1 MDKGHVLIVDDERE
15 ILASL
20 EDVLHDEGYR
30 VERAESGETA
40 LQLVRTETPDVVLVD
55 VWMPGIDGIKTLQA
69 VKESNADIEVVV
81 MSGHGNI
88 ETAVAATKLGAFN
101 FIEKPLSIDAVLR
114 IVDSAVQAR
123 RAKELKASDV
133 VDVMLDGNSKNIQ
146 KVQRAIRKASKDISP
161 LLIAGERGTGK
172 RFVARMIHK
181 NGIRKEEGFRPIHCR
196 SLFPVTEISE
206 WENVLE
212 RLLPDAFQGTAYL
225 DGLEQLPMAEQEI
238 FLVRFLGHTKGSMRL
253 MVSVDHM
260 GALNDKAYVRALS
273 SKIGADVIHLP
284 PLRER
289 KEDILPLANR
299 FLSECMEADRYKK
312 EFSED
317 VIALLEDYDWPGNIA
332 ELKGAVTKA
341 AYSSQG
347 SEIDISHL
355 PYAIREASDL
365 ATHTSSKD
373 DAPSNFNLARTQWE
387 RQYLSFHLEEH
398 GWDILKTAQAVGMTK
413 PALKRKIKA
422 YNIEP
427 VTSAS
432 TNLMETNQRSISK
445 SVVLYGRGLHSGLK
459 TGLIIEPLP
468 PGSGIQFGNLTSPDI
483 VKANVDFVDGTNHA
497 TNLRNGAV
505 TARTIEH
512 LMSALHAYKIS
523 NILVKMSEEVPVM
536 DGSAVEFC
544 RLLEE
549 AGIEDQKEKREEL
562 WVDQVYEVG
571 EPNDEKGYIR
581 IEPADSFSVTYL
593 IDYPKP
599 IGKQS
604 YLYEHKNALS
614 FQEEIAPARTF
625 GFVSELE
632 SLEKMGLAEGGR
644 WDNVI
649 LVDKSRVVNTQL
661 RFSNEFVRHKILDVI
676 GDLYLT
682 GRPIRGKVTAER
694 SGHRHNVA
702 LVKKLME
709 VHG

>member
-1 MDKGHVLIVDDERE
+1 MLIVDDERE
-15 ILASL
+15 ILTSL

-30 VERAESGETA
+30 VERAETGETA
-40 LQLVRTETPDVVLVD
+40 LQLIRTETPDVVLVD

-114 IVDSAVQAR
+114 IVDSAIQAR
-123 RAKELKASDV
+123 RAKELKSNDV
-133 VDVMLDGNSKNIQ
+133 ADVMFDGTSKISQRVRKTIQ
-146 KVQRAIRKASKDISP
+146 KAAKNTVP

-172 RFVARMIHK
+172 RFIARVIHK
-181 NGIRKEEGFRPIHCR
+181 NGIKKDEGFRPVHCR
-196 SLFPVTEISE
+196 SLFPMKGINE
-206 WENVLE
+206 WKNTLE
-212 RLLPDAFQGTAYL
+212 RLLPNTFQGTVYL
-225 DGLEQLPMAEQEI
+225 DGLEQLHMAEREK
-238 FLVRFLGHTKGSMRL
+238 FLVRFFEHMKDSMRL

-260 GALNDKAYVRALS
+260 GTLKDKAYVRALS
-273 SKIGADVIHLP
+273 AKISADVIHLP

-299 FLSECMEADRYKK
+299 ILNECIGDGRYAK

-317 VIALLEDYDWPGNIA
+317 VITILEDYDWPGNIA

-341 AYSSQG
+341 AYTSQG
-347 SEIDISHL
+347 LEIRIGHL
-355 PYAIREASDL
+355 PHVIREASDFE
-365 ATHTSSKD
+365 TDTSIND
-373 DAPSNFNLARTQWE
+373 IPSNFNVARTQWE

-398 GWDILKTAQAVGMTK
+398 DWKINKTAQAVGMTE

-422 YNIEP
+422 YNIQP
-427 VTSAS
+427 VLPALKTPR
-432 TNLMETNQRSISK
+432 ETNQRSISK

-468 PGSGIQFGNLTSPDI
+468 PGSGIQFGNLTSPNT
-483 VKANVDFVDGTNHA
+483 VRANVDFVDSTNHA
-497 TNLRNGAV
+497 TNLRNGTV

-523 NILVKMSEEVPVM
+523 NILIKMSEEVPVM

-549 AGIEDQKEKREEL
+549 AGIEDQREKRQDL
-562 WVDQVYEVG
+562 LVDKVYEVG
-571 EPNDEKGYIR
+571 EPSDEKGYIR
-581 IEPADSFSVTYL
+581 IEPADSFSVSYL
-593 IDYPKP
+593 IDYPEP

-649 LVDKSRVVNTQL
+649 LVDKARVVNTQL
-661 RFSNEFVRHKILDVI
+661 RFPNEFVRHKILDVI

-682 GRPIRGKVTAER
+682 GRPIRGRVTAER

-702 LVKKLME
+702 LVKQLME
-709 VHG
+709 VHV

>member
-20 EDVLHDEGYR
+20 EDVLQDEGYR

-40 LQLVRTETPDVVLVD
+40 LQLLRAETPDVVLVD
-55 VWMPGIDGIKTLQA
+55 VWMPGIDGIKTLEA
-69 VKESNADIEVVV
+69 VKESNADIEVVL

-101 FIEKPLSIDAVLR
+101 FIEKPLSIDTVLR

-123 RAKELKASDV
+123 RAKELLGDDV
-133 VDVMLDGNSKNIQ
+133 VDVMLGGASKSIQ
-146 KVQRAIRKASKDISP
+146 RVQRAIIRAAKNLGP
-161 LLIAGERGTGK
+161 LVVAGERGTGK
-172 RFVARMIHK
+172 RFIARVIHE
-181 NGIRKEEGFRPIHCR
+181 NGIRKEGGFMPVHCR
-196 SLFPVTEISE
+196 SLFPMLRNDE
-206 WENVLE
+206 WEETLE
-212 RLLPDAFQGTAYL
+212 RLVPPAFLGTVYL
-225 DGLEQLPMAEQEI
+225 DGLEQLPVAEHKE
-238 FLVRFLGHTKGSMRL
+238 FLARFLKHTKDSTRL
-253 MVSVDHM
+253 MISVDHM
-260 GALNDKAYVRALS
+260 GTPKDKAYVRSLS
-273 SKIGADVIHLP
+273 GKIDADVIHLP
-284 PLRER
+284 SLRER
-289 KEDILPLANR
+289 KEDILPLANK
-299 FLSECMEADRYKK
+299 FLNEFVEASRNKK
-312 EFSED
+312 EFTED
-317 VIALLEDYDWPGNIA
+317 VIALLEEYEWPGNIA

-341 AYSSQG
+341 ADTSHG
-347 SEIDISHL
+347 TEIRVAHL
-355 PYAIREASDL
+355 PYAIREVSAFEVGASEN
-365 ATHTSSKD
+365 
-373 DAPSNFNLARTQWE
+373 DAPSNFNVARTQWE
-387 RQYLSFHLEEH
+387 RQYLSFHLEER
-398 GWDILKTAQAVGMTK
+398 GWDIGKTAQAVGMTES
-413 PALKRKIKA
+413 ALNRKIQT
-422 YNIEP
+422 YEIEP
-427 VTSAS
+427 VSPAPS
-432 TNLMETNQRSISK
+432 TLRESNQRSISK

-468 PGSGIQFGNLTSPDI
+468 PGSGIQFGSLTSSET
-483 VKANVDFVDGTNHA
+483 VRANVDFVDSTNHA

-523 NILVKMSEEVPVM
+523 NALVKISEEVPVM

-562 WVDQVYEVG
+562 WVDKIYEVG
-571 EPNDEKGYIR
+571 EPGDEKGYIR
-581 IEPADSFSVTYL
+581 IEPSDSFSVSYL
-593 IDYPKP
+593 IDYPQP

-604 YLYEHKNALS
+604 YLYEHQNALS

-649 LVDKSRVVNTQL
+649 LVDKSRIVNTQL
-661 RFSNEFVRHKILDVI
+661 RFPNEFVRHKILDVI

-682 GRPIRGKVTAER
+682 GRPVRGKVTAER
-694 SGHRHNVA
+694 SGHWHNVA

-709 VHG
+709 IHA

>member
-1 MDKGHVLIVDDERE
+1 
-15 ILASL
+15 
-20 EDVLHDEGYR
+20 
-30 VERAESGETA
+30 
-40 LQLVRTETPDVVLVD
+40 
-55 VWMPGIDGIKTLQA
+55 
-69 VKESNADIEVVV
+69 

-101 FIEKPLSIDAVLR
+101 FIEKPLSIDAVVR
-114 IVDSAVQAR
+114 IVASAVQAR
-123 RAKELKASDV
+123 REKELRANDV
-133 VDVMLDGNSKNIQ
+133 IDVMLDGASKNIERAR
-146 KVQRAIRKASKDISP
+146 RAIRKAMRDINP

-172 RFVARMIHK
+172 RFIARVVHK
-181 NGIRKEEGFRPIHCR
+181 NGVKKEGGFRPVHCR
-196 SLFPVTEISE
+196 SLFPMPETGE
-206 WENVLE
+206 WEETLE
-212 RLLPDAFQGTAYL
+212 RLVPDTFQGTIYL
-225 DGLEQLPMAEQEI
+225 DGLEQLPGADRGR
-238 FLVRFLGHTKGSMRL
+238 FLVRFLERITDSMRL
-253 MVSVDHM
+253 TVSVDHM
-260 GALNDKAYVRALS
+260 GTPKDKAFVRALS

-299 FLSECMEADRYKK
+299 FLNECVEVGRHEK

-317 VIALLEDYDWPGNIA
+317 VIAVLEDYDWPGNIA

-341 AYSSQG
+341 AFASQG
-347 SEIDISHL
+347 SEIRIDHL
-355 PYAIREASDL
+355 PYAIREASDFEVS
-365 ATHTSSKD
+365 TSRD
-373 DAPSNFNLARTQWE
+373 DTPSNFNVARTQWE
-387 RQYLSFHLEEH
+387 RQYLAFHLEEH
-398 GWDILKTAQAVGMTK
+398 GWDINKTAQAVGMTE
-413 PALKRKIKA
+413 PALRRKIKA

-427 VTSAS
+427 MLPAS
-432 TNLMETNQRSISK
+432 TTLRETNQRSISK

-468 PGSGIQFGNLTSPDI
+468 PGSGIQFGNLTSPDT
-483 VKANVDFVDGTNHA
+483 VRANVDFVDGTNHA

-523 NILVKMSEEVPVM
+523 NILIKMTEEVPVM

-549 AGIEDQKEKREEL
+549 AGIEDQKEKSEDL
-562 WVDQVYEVG
+562 WVDKIYEVG
-571 EPNDEKGYIR
+571 EPNDEKGYVR
-581 IEPADSFSVTYL
+581 IEPADSFSVSYL

-599 IGKQS
+599 IGKQT
-604 YLYEHKNALS
+604 YLYEHKNALG

-625 GFVSELE
+625 GFVYELE

-649 LVDKSRVVNTQL
+649 LVDKARVVNTQL
-661 RFSNEFVRHKILDVI
+661 RFPNEFVRHKILDVI

>member
-20 EDVLHDEGYR
+20 EDVLLDEGYR
-30 VERAESGETA
+30 VERAESGEIA
-40 LQLVRTETPDVVLVD
+40 LQLVRAEVPDVVLVD

-69 VKESNADIEVVV
+69 VKESNADIEVVL

-114 IVDSAVQAR
+114 IVASAVQAR
-123 RAKELKASDV
+123 RDKELRANDV
-133 VDVMLDGNSKNIQ
+133 IDVMLDGASKNIERAR
-146 KVQRAIRKASKDISP
+146 RAIRKAARDLNP

-172 RFVARMIHK
+172 RFIARVVHK
-181 NGIRKEEGFRPIHCR
+181 NGVKKEEVFRPVHCR
-196 SLFPVTEISE
+196 SLFPAAETSE
-206 WENVLE
+206 WENTLE
-212 RLLPDAFQGTAYL
+212 RLVPETFQGTVYL
-225 DGLEQLPMAEQEI
+225 DGLEQLPLAERER
-238 FLVRFLGHTKGSMRL
+238 FLVRFLEHITDSMRL
-253 MVSVDHM
+253 MVSLDHM
-260 GALNDKAYVRALS
+260 GTPKDKALVRTLS
-273 SKIGADVIHLP
+273 SKIGADVMHLP

-299 FLSECMEADRYKK
+299 FLNECVEVGRHEK

-317 VIALLEDYDWPGNIA
+317 VIAVLEDYDWPGNIA

-341 AYSSQG
+341 AFASQG
-347 SEIDISHL
+347 SEIRVGHL
-355 PYAIREASDL
+355 PYAIREASDFEVS
-365 ATHTSSKD
+365 ASRNDT
-373 DAPSNFNLARTQWE
+373 PSNFNVARTQWE
-387 RQYLSFHLEEH
+387 RQYLAFHLEEH
-398 GWDILKTAQAVGMTK
+398 GWDINKTAQAVGMTE
-413 PALKRKIKA
+413 PALRRKIKT

-427 VTSAS
+427 VLPAS
-432 TNLMETNQRSISK
+432 TTLRETNQRSISK

-468 PGSGIQFGNLTSPDI
+468 PGSGIQFGNLTTPDT
-483 VKANVDFVDGTNHA
+483 VRASADFVDGTNHA

-523 NILVKMSEEVPVM
+523 NILIKMSEEVPVM

-549 AGIEDQKEKREEL
+549 AGIEDQKEKSEDL
-562 WVDQVYEVG
+562 WVDKIYEVG
-571 EPNDEKGYIR
+571 EPNDEKGYVR
-581 IEPADSFSVTYL
+581 IEPADSFSVSYL

-599 IGKQS
+599 IGKQT
-604 YLYEHKNALS
+604 YLYEHKNALG

-625 GFVSELE
+625 GFVYELE

-649 LVDKSRVVNTQL
+649 LVDKARVVNTQL
-661 RFSNEFVRHKILDVI
+661 RFPNEFVRHKILDVI